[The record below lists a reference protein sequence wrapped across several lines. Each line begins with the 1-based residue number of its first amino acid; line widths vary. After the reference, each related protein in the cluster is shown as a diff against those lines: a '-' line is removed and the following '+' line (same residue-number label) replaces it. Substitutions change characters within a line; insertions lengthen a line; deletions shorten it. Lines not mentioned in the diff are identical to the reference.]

1 MLLKERWSLPWAVD
15 CVFFQLIKSVCYSK
29 GCWLIKQTRSAPSY
43 LISYRKLVITLLLTN
58 YIWKQT
64 NLLSLTWRSSANIL
78 VLTASVTLCS
88 SLCKH
93 AWASSRADFW
103 TSSKSLPWK
112 ISRNSVNKESYWDN
126 SFRVFVRSWLETL
139 WAGWKITS
147 IKPSQSCF
155 CFFYFL

>member
-43 LISYRKLVITLLLTN
+43 LISFRKLVITLLLTN

-64 NLLSLTWRSSANIL
+64 NLLSLTWRSPANIL
-78 VLTASVTLCS
+78 ALTASVTLCS

-103 TSSKSLPWK
+103 TSSKSLPWN
-112 ISRNSVNKESYWDN
+112 ITSNEVNKDCDWNN
-126 SFRVFVRSWLETL
+126 SFLGFFSVVVWNS

-147 IKPSQSCF
+147 IKP
-155 CFFYFL
+155 